1 MLIIKRNGRQ
11 ARVEDQ
17 VEDLAQA
24 IEETGIAP
32 DLERWQI
39 ARYLWNLKN
48 GPERFGEVDLSNSQ
62 QVALAAY
69 KVKLGVPRPRRRWC
83 KKRDSN
89 DFDLVIVGAGPTA
102 AYYLDTLGPAHD
114 RSGTLVIGKDNPWI
128 KERGHSIP
136 YINHTQRQTA
146 LPSRNETRYGGN
158 ESFVQRRVFGQQVK
172 QRIKALAGRV
182 VDDRVER
189 IKRVYRGGKSV
200 LEITCQNENGP
211 FYAGRVVFVAGS
223 GKNRSPKVAAA
234 KYSSRSIDM
243 DTFIRD
249 KAAKERPGRI
259 VVWGS
264 NAAIDAVAA
273 AKKHGW
279 TIAAWMYGQGS
290 EPAWLP
296 GTRYLSRPYRLQ
308 DVPRHKYADRNAIT
322 IEDGA
327 PETLNVRDD
336 GKIVAANVKYVV
348 YGLGSTDLLREVLD
362 RNVLNG
368 QNLAPILDEEGVFS
382 DPGLP
387 APEDKAFLGW
397 GTPDGQLQVF
407 GLAAENYEF
416 HRDGKLTRIGPR
428 DAQVLAL
435 KRWLSGDV
443 LTVGQLT
450 YIRSALRAVN
460 HYVPGSIE
468 HRVDFSH
475 ADANQLRVHLAA
487 KYPDLPE
494 PLTQW
499 FIGLIAHVRTDAK
512 PHTLHPRLPHG
523 FTVRQTQLIERK
535 LAEFERSG
543 KRLEREL
550 TSIADQLR
558 ALTPGSGGEV
568 SSALRKLPLHRR

>member
-11 ARVEDQ
+11 ARVED
-17 VEDLAQA
+17 LAKA

-32 DLERWQI
+32 DLERRQI
-39 ARYLWNLKN
+39 IRYLWNLKH

-69 KVKLGVPRPRRRWC
+69 KVKLGVPRPRGRWR
-83 KKRDSN
+83 KKRDPN

-136 YINHTQRQTA
+136 YVNHTRRQIA
-146 LPSRNETRYGGN
+146 LPSKNETRYGGN

-172 QRIKALAGRV
+172 QRIKALAGCV
-182 VDDRVER
+182 VDDLVER
-189 IKRVYRGGKSV
+189 IERVDREGKSV
-200 LEITCQNENGP
+200 LKITCQNENGP
-211 FYAGRVVFVAGS
+211 FYAARVVFVAGS
-223 GKNRSPKVAAA
+223 GKNRSPEVAATE
-234 KYSSRSIDM
+234 YSSRSIDM

-273 AKKHGW
+273 AKRHGW
-279 TIAAWMYGQGS
+279 TIVAWMYGRGS

-296 GTRYLSRPYRLQ
+296 GTRYRSRPYRLQ
-308 DVPRHKYADRNAIT
+308 DVPRHEYEDRNAIT

-327 PETLNVRDD
+327 PNTLNVRDD

-348 YGLGSTDLLREVLD
+348 YGLGSSDLLREVLAPS
-362 RNVLNG
+362 VLNG
-368 QNLAPILDEEGVFS
+368 QDLAPILDEEGVFS

-416 HRDGKLTRIGPR
+416 HRGGRRTRIRPR

-494 PLTQW
+494 PLAQW
-499 FIGLIAHVRTDAK
+499 FIGLIAHVRTDAE
-512 PHTLHPRLPHG
+512 LHPRLPHG

-535 LAEFERSG
+535 LAELERSG
-543 KRLEREL
+543 KRLDREL

-558 ALTPGSGGEV
+558 ALTPGVGGEV
-568 SSALRKLPLHRR
+568 SSALSKLPLHRR